1 MKRKVRIIAIM
12 NSGEA
17 FDLARDAGV
26 DVGPVPPGSNT
37 FLTPFKTRGGRAALL
52 IQQVGFGV
60 RKGEKSDDVNG
71 LTALVADAAD
81 FPAGRD
87 ALAVVTSGILNDRPL
102 TVGAVP
108 DDTTAIDTGAL

>member
-1 MKRKVRIIAIM
+1 MGYKIT
-12 NSGEA
+12 GC
-17 FDLARDAGV
+17 
-26 DVGPVPPGSNT
+26 
-37 FLTPFKTRGGRAALL
+37 
-52 IQQVGFGV
+52 QVGAAYHA
-60 RKGEKSDDVNG
+60 KTD
-71 LTALVADAAD
+71 VADAAD